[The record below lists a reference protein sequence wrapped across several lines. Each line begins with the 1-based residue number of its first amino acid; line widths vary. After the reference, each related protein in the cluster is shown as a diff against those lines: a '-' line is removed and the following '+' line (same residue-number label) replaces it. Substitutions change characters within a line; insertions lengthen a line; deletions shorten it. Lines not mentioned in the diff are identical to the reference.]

1 MKLASLVHN
10 FDDLEQIVSD
20 IDNNSQIKDKNEYLY
35 NYLLASSYQLINTN
49 DSHFRE
55 AEMNYFKRLLKE
67 QKEAIDYLEKCN
79 VDVFSA
85 NVEEIKIRKNIFSK
99 NPDMDMLLLRDTYV
113 LHSFWAKTLSELQIK
128 YFNKKLT
135 DENTNIIN
143 LAYIMNYVVIDEP
156 MKPEIEKLFDNGAND
171 NEFLYK
177 EPYNIR
183 ISETNKIYEQLWR
196 EGKATEN
203 NLVKAIKKQA
213 KLNHM
218 AADTMSIKQGWA
230 IILGFGPLL
239 LIPILPILFI
249 LSTILGLVVLI
260 RKIL

>member
-1 MKLASLVHN
+1 
-10 FDDLEQIVSD
+10 
-20 IDNNSQIKDKNEYLY
+20 
-35 NYLLASSYQLINTN
+35 
-49 DSHFRE
+49 
-55 AEMNYFKRLLKE
+55 
-67 QKEAIDYLEKCN
+67 
-79 VDVFSA
+79 
-85 NVEEIKIRKNIFSK
+85 
-99 NPDMDMLLLRDTYV
+99 
-113 LHSFWAKTLSELQIK
+113 
-128 YFNKKLT
+128 
-135 DENTNIIN
+135 
-143 LAYIMNYVVIDEP
+143 MNYVVIDEP
-156 MKPEIEKLFDNGAND
+156 MKHEIEKLFDNGAIN

-213 KLNHM
+213 KLNHK
-218 AADTMSIKQGWA
+218 AADAMSIKQGWA

-249 LSTILGLVVLI
+249 LSTIIGLVVLI